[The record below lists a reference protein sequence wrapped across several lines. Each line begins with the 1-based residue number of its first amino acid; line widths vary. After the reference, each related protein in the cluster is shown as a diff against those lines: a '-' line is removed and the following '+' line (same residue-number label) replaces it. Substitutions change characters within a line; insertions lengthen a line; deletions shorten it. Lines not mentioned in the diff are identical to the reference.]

1 MIGFFLF
8 AALQYLVVCIPN
20 AFASNLETWF
30 GRIVDSRGGSSSTPG
45 SGSSVVAMP
54 GSLAAGLAGGG
65 SSSDRRAESSWDSA
79 MYMKRLGQVLDTLQ
93 VRCLGHFWTVG

>member
-1 MIGFFLF
+1 VF
-8 AALQYLVVCIPN
+8 AALQYLVGCVPN

-30 GRIVDSRGGSSSTPG
+30 GRIIDSRGGSGGIPG
-45 SGSSVVAMP
+45 SSGSNVAAMP
-54 GSLAAGLAGGG
+54 GSLAAGLPGGSS

-93 VRCLGHFWTVG
+93 VGGV